1 MISRQ
6 RPSSSPACESRTFL
20 EEKVS
25 WSQSRCSTT
34 EMKDLSYRTNKFWWP
49 FQPYWCTMMM
59 FASSFW
65 RPNFQPSI
73 ESGAR
78 GKLGR
83 YLFIQRLELCTQCA
97 KDRRRRA
104 RIMNSLKSKAF
115 PWQFVQHEP
124 WNGVS
129 ISSRNRVNGMR
140 RARKR
145 KLPSS
150 FIRDSKNIS
159 WLAAAAAGQLPSWM
173 LWRQT
178 GANARLPPQWGSGLK
193 DFFHSISATR
203 VA

>member
-1 MISRQ
+1 MSLVLFLKRKLVGANRGVRRRKWKAYPTGQ
-6 RPSSSPACESRTFL
+6 TSSD
-20 EEKVS
+20 
-25 WSQSRCSTT
+25 
-34 EMKDLSYRTNKFWWP
+34 DLFNLIDALWWCLP
-49 FQPYWCTMMM
+49 RL
-59 FASSFW
+59 FW